1 MGGFAMRVLLWTVPL
16 SLAALIGANAA
27 EGSYSAGYTIGC
39 LNGSVYAGSPVPD
52 MDPDASKMAKD
63 AEYARG
69 YREGVQQCYIDTLNT
84 MGGRLGG
91 GGGR

>member
-1 MGGFAMRVLLWTVPL
+1 MRAVLLAVPL
-16 SLAALIGANAA
+16 SVALIGAVAA
-27 EGSYSAGYTIGC
+27 ETGAYNSGYTIGC

-52 MDPDASKMAKD
+52 MDPDATRMAKD
-63 AEYARG
+63 ADYARG
-69 YREGVQQCYIDTLNT
+69 YKDGVAQCYIDTINT

>member
-1 MGGFAMRVLLWTVPL
+1 MRAFLLAVPL
-16 SLAALIGANAA
+16 SVVALLGVSAA
-27 EGSYSAGYTIGC
+27 ESSYSSGYTIGC

-63 AEYARG
+63 ADYARG
-69 YREGVQQCYIDTLNT
+69 YRDGVAQCYIDTLNT

>member
-1 MGGFAMRVLLWTVPL
+1 MRAFLMAVPL
-16 SLAALIGANAA
+16 SVATLIGASAA
-27 EGSYSAGYTIGC
+27 ESSYSSGYTLGC
-39 LNGSVYAGSPVPD
+39 LNGSVFAGSPVPD
-52 MDPDASKMAKD
+52 MDPDATKMAND

-69 YREGVQQCYIDTLNT
+69 YREGVRQCYIDTINT